1 MTRPQTPTVV
11 LLHALSLDSSMWRP
25 QRHALERR
33 GLRVLAF
40 DQRGF
45 GGAPLGAD
53 PPSLDTVA
61 EDLAAAL
68 DAGGHGRVVLV
79 GSSMGGY
86 VAMRFLRH
94 HAHRV
99 DGLVLTG
106 TRASA
111 DSAAAA
117 AGREGFA
124 RTMTDDR
131 LRPELIAKTTPLLLG
146 ATTRAERPEV
156 LTRLLDEV
164 TAASPA
170 AVAWAQRAVAAR
182 PDSFDVL
189 RATTVP
195 ALVIAGAEDEL
206 VPPDEAQRMAAAL
219 PRGRLVTVERAGHL
233 TPLEAPD
240 VFTGALTR
248 LLDDIAGHE
257 TLPEGHTC

>member
-1 MTRPQTPTVV
+1 MTRPETTTVV

-25 QRHALERR
+25 QCQALEQR

-45 GGAPLGAD
+45 GGAPLGAG
-53 PPSLDTVA
+53 PPSLGAVA

-86 VAMRFLRH
+86 VAMQFLRR
-94 HAHRV
+94 HAYRV
-99 DGLVLTG
+99 DGLMLTA
-106 TRASA
+106 TKASA
-111 DSAAAA
+111 DTAEAAAR
-117 AGREGFA
+117 REGFA
-124 RTMTDDR
+124 RTMLDDR
-131 LRPELIAKTTPLLLG
+131 LRHELIATTTPLLLG

-156 LTRLLDEV
+156 LARLLDDV
-164 TAASPA
+164 TAASPE

-206 VPPDEAQRMAAAL
+206 IPPDEAQRMAAAL
-219 PRGRLVTVERAGHL
+219 PRGRLVTVPRVGHL
-233 TPLEAPD
+233 PPLEAPD

-248 LLDDIAGHE
+248 LLDDIAGYR
-257 TLPEGHTC
+257 TQPEGHTC